1 MKRLLSLSLAIIISS
16 AFLSGSLSFELHHG
30 SSRATRF
37 IAGARRAPTP
47 TYFMNRNE
55 NDDDNDNDNYNRVSK
70 GVEEYRNPVT
80 QILSNFM
87 GKPDSAANNDN
98 NEDAGEL
105 LAEIDFAAPKLKR
118 KLSLERLAAVLDAE
132 LYDSEWFVTGKVNPI
147 YFADSFCFQDPDV
160 KLDGIE
166 AYARGVN
173 KLFDQVTSR
182 AEIISTVVN
191 TTVPYTL
198 TCTWRLSG
206 KVDVGPGLNIKPY
219 LVFTDFTV
227 DPDSGLILFQEDR
240 FAIPQWDILLS
251 ALFPFLIGK
260 VTSPPAPPVE
270 PRVVPMP
277 KLDKA
282 GNGSPFDM
290 LQQFL
295 SGGKT
300 Q

>member
-1 MKRLLSLSLAIIISS
+1 MKCMLSLTVAIIGS
-16 AFLSGSLSFELHHG
+16 AFLSSSLSFELHHG

-37 IAGARRAPTP
+37 TARAKRAPTP
-47 TYFMNRNE
+47 AYFMNRNE
-55 NDDDNDNDNYNRVSK
+55 NDNDVNK
-70 GVEEYRNPVT
+70 GIQEEYLNPVT
-80 QILSNFM
+80 QVLSNFM
-87 GKPDSAANNDN
+87 GKPDSAANANDN
-98 NEDAGEL
+98 DE
-105 LAEIDFAAPKLKR
+105 AENPLTKIDFAAPKLKR

-132 LYDSEWFVTGKVNPI
+132 LYDNEWFVTGKVNPI
-147 YFADSFCFQDPDV
+147 YFADSFRFQDPDV

-166 AYARGVN
+166 AYAKGVY
-173 KLFDQVTSR
+173 KLFDQKTSR

-191 TTVPYTL
+191 TTVPNTL

-227 DPDSGLILFQEDR
+227 DPDSGLIVLQEDR
-240 FAIPQWDILLS
+240 FGIPQWDILLS
-251 ALFPFLIGK
+251 SLFPFLIGK

-270 PRVVPMP
+270 PRVVP
-277 KLDKA
+277 KLGKV
-282 GNGSPFDM
+282 GNDSPFGK
-290 LQQFL
+290 LQQLF

>member
-1 MKRLLSLSLAIIISS
+1 MKRMNSLSVATICS

-30 SSRATRF
+30 SSRATSF
-37 IAGARRAPTP
+37 IGGARRVAPMP
-47 TYFMNRNE
+47 AHFMTRDE
-55 NDDDNDNDNYNRVSK
+55 NDYDEDDNDVDMAVQ
-70 GVEEYRNPVT
+70 EYRNPVT
-80 QILSNFM
+80 KILSNFM
-87 GKPDSAANNDN
+87 SGGNNN
-98 NEDAGEL
+98 NEEAEVPL
-105 LAEIDFAAPKLKR
+105 TEIDFAAPKLKQ
-118 KLSLERLAAVLDAE
+118 KLSLEKLAAVLDAE
-132 LYDSEWFVTGKVNPI
+132 LYDKEWFVTGKVNPI
-147 YFADSFCFQDPDV
+147 YFADTFRFQDPDV

-191 TTVPYTL
+191 ATVPNTL

-240 FAIPQWDILLS
+240 FDIPQWDILLS

-270 PRVVPMP
+270 PRVFPTP

-282 GNGSPFDM
+282 GGDPFAK
-290 LQQFL
+290 LQQFF
-295 SGGKT
+295 SGGKS

>member
-1 MKRLLSLSLAIIISS
+1 MPAH
-16 AFLSGSLSFELHHG
+16 FM
-30 SSRATRF
+30 TRD
-37 IAGARRAPTP
+37 
-47 TYFMNRNE
+47 E
-55 NDDDNDNDNYNRVSK
+55 NDNDNDVNMAVQ
-70 GVEEYRNPVT
+70 EYRNPVT
-80 QILSNFM
+80 KILSNFM
-87 GKPDSAANNDN
+87 SGGNNN
-98 NEDAGEL
+98 NEEVEVPL
-105 LAEIDFAAPKLKR
+105 TEIDFAAPELKR
-118 KLSLERLAAVLDAE
+118 KLSLEKLAAVLDAE
-132 LYDSEWFVTGKVNPI
+132 LYEKEWFVTGKVNPI
-147 YFADSFCFQDPDV
+147 YFADTFRFQDPDV

-191 TTVPYTL
+191 TTVPNTL

-240 FAIPQWDILLS
+240 FDIPQWDILLS

-270 PRVVPMP
+270 PRVFPTR

-282 GNGSPFDM
+282 GNDPFAK
-290 LQQFL
+290 LQQFF
-295 SGGKT
+295 SGGKS

>member
-1 MKRLLSLSLAIIISS
+1 MKRMNSLSVATICS
-16 AFLSGSLSFELHHG
+16 AFLSGSLSFELHHHG
-30 SSRATRF
+30 SSRATSF
-37 IAGARRAPTP
+37 IGGTRRVAPMP
-47 TYFMNRNE
+47 AHFMTRDE
-55 NDDDNDNDNYNRVSK
+55 NDYDEDDNDVDMAVQ
-70 GVEEYRNPVT
+70 EYRNPVT
-80 QILSNFM
+80 KILSNFM
-87 GKPDSAANNDN
+87 SGGNNN
-98 NEDAGEL
+98 NEEAEVPL
-105 LAEIDFAAPKLKR
+105 TEIDFAAPKLKQ
-118 KLSLERLAAVLDAE
+118 KLSLEKLAAVLDAE
-132 LYDSEWFVTGKVNPI
+132 LYDKEWFVTGKVNPI
-147 YFADSFCFQDPDV
+147 YFADTFRFQDPDV

-191 TTVPYTL
+191 ATVPNTL

-227 DPDSGLILFQEDR
+227 DPESGLILFQEDR
-240 FAIPQWDILLS
+240 FDIPQWDILLS

-270 PRVVPMP
+270 PRVFPTP

-282 GNGSPFDM
+282 GSDPFAK
-290 LQQFL
+290 LQQFF
-295 SGGKT
+295 SGGKS
-300 Q
+300 QSYSK

>member
-1 MKRLLSLSLAIIISS
+1 M
-16 AFLSGSLSFELHHG
+16 
-30 SSRATRF
+30 TRDESDGENEM
-37 IAGARRAPTP
+37 AGQ
-47 TYFMNRNE
+47 
-55 NDDDNDNDNYNRVSK
+55 
-70 GVEEYRNPVT
+70 EYRNPVT
-80 QILSNFM
+80 KVLSNFM
-87 GKPDSAANNDN
+87 SGGK
-98 NEDAGEL
+98 E
-105 LAEIDFAAPKLKR
+105 AEVPLTEINFEAPKLKR
-118 KLSLERLAAVLDAE
+118 KLSLEKLAAVLDAE
-132 LYDSEWFVTGKVNPI
+132 LYEKEWFVTGKVNPI
-147 YFADSFCFQDPDV
+147 YFADSFRFQDPDI

-191 TTVPYTL
+191 TTVPNTL

-260 VTSPPAPPVE
+260 VTSPAAPPVE
-270 PRVVPMP
+270 PRVMS
-277 KLDKA
+277 KSGKT
-282 GNGSPFDM
+282 GNDPFAM
-290 LQQFL
+290 LQQFF
-295 SGGKT
+295 SGGKS

>member
-1 MKRLLSLSLAIIISS
+1 MHYLSAAIISS

-37 IAGARRAPTP
+37 IAGTRRAPMH
-47 TYFMNRNE
+47 FMTRNE
-55 NDDDNDNDNYNRVSK
+55 DEDDNDDNQ
-70 GVEEYRNPVT
+70 GVQEYRNPVT

-87 GKPDSAANNDN
+87 SKPESADN
-98 NEDAGEL
+98 EEAQDPL
-105 LAEIDFAAPKLKR
+105 TEIDFAVPKLKR
-118 KLSLERLAAVLDAE
+118 KLSLEQLAAVLDAE
-132 LYDSEWFVTGKVNPI
+132 LYDSEWFVTGKVNPT

-160 KLDGIE
+160 KLPGIE

-191 TTVPYTL
+191 TTVPNTL

-206 KVDVGPGLNIKPY
+206 NVDIGPGLTIKPY

-227 DPDSGLILFQEDR
+227 DPDSGLIVFQEDR
-240 FAIPQWDILLS
+240 FDLPQWDILLS

-260 VTSPPAPPVE
+260 VTAPPAPPVE

-282 GNGSPFDM
+282 GNDSPFDM
-290 LQQFL
+290 LQQFF